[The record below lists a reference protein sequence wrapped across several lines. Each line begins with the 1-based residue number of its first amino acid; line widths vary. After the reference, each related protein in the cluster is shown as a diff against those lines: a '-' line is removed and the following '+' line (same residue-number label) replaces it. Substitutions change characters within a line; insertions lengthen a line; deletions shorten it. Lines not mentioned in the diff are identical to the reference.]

1 MTNFDLEVL
10 VLTSDESQH
19 FNTLNLSEK
28 SLFFPSLI
36 FHFFHV
42 HVGTRVSS
50 RETGKNVNLMLL
62 SGHDDK

>member
-28 SLFFPSLI
+28 SLTYLSLFSCSCGHESI
-36 FHFFHV
+36 
-42 HVGTRVSS
+42 VSRDWKKCES
-50 RETGKNVNLMLL
+50 NVTVRT
-62 SGHDDK
+62 

>member
-28 SLFFPSLI
+28 SLFFPHLS
-36 FHFFHV
+36 FTFFMFMWA
-42 HVGTRVSS
+42 
-50 RETGKNVNLMLL
+50 REYRLERLEKM
-62 SGHDDK
+62 